1 MRREGSAGEDRAAVA
16 ARTPGHPAHSQN
28 GVIKQEAPEE
38 AQLERDVA
46 DVVGANHARQASV
59 WVAIGMLKAQYGLDE
74 RASLAY
80 LSRRATQRELPLHEL
95 AASLMAR
102 QERP

>member
-1 MRREGSAGEDRAAVA
+1 ME
-16 ARTPGHPAHSQN
+16 Q
-28 GVIKQEAPEE
+28 QAPER

-46 DVVGANHARQASV
+46 DLVGANCAHQASV

-74 RASLAY
+74 RAALAY
-80 LSRRATQRELPLHEL
+80 LNWRATQRELLLREL